1 MNAPSVRRRLACMV
15 YEAVL
20 LFGVVMAAGLLYSS
34 VTQQRHAQQ
43 GSAGLQA
50 FLFVVLGLYF
60 VGFWS
65 TSGQTLAMKTWH
77 IRLQTADGNPPSR
90 LRAVARYVASWLWFL
105 PALACAHVAGVQN
118 AAGFTTIVAA
128 GMATYAL
135 LARLRPDRQWLHDV
149 VCGTSL
155 VDTRTRSA
163 APAQSAT

>member
-1 MNAPSVRRRLACMV
+1 MV

-34 VTQQRHAQQ
+34 AMQQRHALQ
-43 GSAGLQA
+43 GSAGLQG

-60 VGFWS
+60 VWFWS

-77 IRLQTADGNPPSR
+77 IRLQTPDGNRPG
-90 LRAVARYVASWLWFL
+90 RARAIARYVASWLWFL
-105 PALACAHVAGVQN
+105 PALVSAHAADVQSLV
-118 AAGFTTIVAA
+118 GFATIVAA
-128 GMATYAL
+128 GIATYAV

-149 VCGTSL
+149 VCGTAL
-155 VDTRTRSA
+155 VDTRIRAA